1 MRLIAPC
8 KDCPDR
14 VPEPNCHITCEKYLT
29 FKRLKEEQ
37 KSEQVKIA
45 KMEQIQNDIERDRIR
60 KASTGSFYRSK
71 YKSKKGRKK

>member
-14 VPEPNCHITCEKYLT
+14 VPEPNCHMTCEKYLT
-29 FKRLKEEQ
+29 FKRLKEEEKQ
-37 KSEQVKIA
+37 RQTETAIHEQR
-45 KMEQIQNDIERDRIR
+45 MNDIERDRIR
-60 KASTGSFYRSK
+60 KASTGAFYRSK